1 MNQEPT
7 VEDPPSPEGNQWLAR
22 IPMSLADRARAAV
35 AKAPETVRE
44 MVEDTIEART
54 INAEDAGSLAQWLEW
69 VAALPW
75 VEASGEDPVDM
86 ENAALILDAA
96 HRGDDPV
103 KQVLLDRILG
113 SWLLSDSQSR
123 HRVRPTLLV
132 GPPGSGKSS
141 LARAMAAAMGRTCAL
156 VSVPTAV
163 RDGVSLLG
171 CSRVYRGAEP
181 GVIIR
186 AIRSA
191 ATSRLVVVLDEIDKV
206 FQGGSDFE
214 GASAASSLLE
224 LVGEHATWTDRYLG
238 VEVDLS
244 PSAFLATAN
253 SLESIPGPL
262 LDRFLVLEIPGLSP
276 ADRKAT
282 ARSHVWPRLLESYG
296 MIEQLV
302 PLDDDALH
310 ALVVEWA
317 GSGETGL
324 RGVETRLETVLLRAI
339 QHGFD
344 SLWPVPITRELI
356 REALA
361 PLYMG
366 KQAKRLG
373 FVSPDASHPAPV
385 TRPQVQK
392 PELQGRG

>member
-1 MNQEPT
+1 MNQEEPT
-7 VEDPPSPEGNQWLAR
+7 EDQPSPEGNPWLER
-22 IPMSLADRARAAV
+22 IPMSLADRAREAV

-86 ENAALILDAA
+86 EKAALILDAA

-163 RDGVSLLG
+163 RDGVYLLG

-186 AIRSA
+186 AVRSA
-191 ATSRLVVVLDEIDKV
+191 ATSRLVCVLDEIDKV
-206 FQGGSDFE
+206 YSGSDFD
-214 GASAASSLLE
+214 GSSASSNLLE
-224 LVGEHATWTDRYLG
+224 LLDGQATWTDRYLG
-238 VEVDLS
+238 VEFDLS
-244 PSAFLATAN
+244 SATLVATAN
-253 SLESIPGPL
+253 SLESIPAPL
-262 LDRFLVLEIPGLSP
+262 LDRCLVLEVPGLSP

-282 ARSHVWPRLLESYG
+282 ARSHIWPQLLDHFG

-302 PLDDDALH
+302 PLGDDALH
-310 ALVVEWA
+310 ALVVDWA

-344 SLWPVPITRELI
+344 GLWPVPITRDLI

-361 PLYMG
+361 PLYTG
-366 KQAKRLG
+366 KPAKHLG
-373 FVSPDASHPAPV
+373 FVPPDAAHGV
-385 TRPQVQK
+385 TGPRPRVQESG
-392 PELQGRG
+392 PRGGS